1 MMKEMKKILIQRILE
16 IQDESLLK
24 LLLEVTKL
32 DQQSNR
38 FSSSTEVDFLPSFN
52 IDSSEIQDSIDGFF
66 NPHAVNKA

>member
-1 MMKEMKKILIQRILE
+1 MKEVKKILIHRILE

-38 FSSSTEVDFLPSFN
+38 FSSLTEVDFLPSFT

-66 NPHAVNKA
+66 NPHSVNKA

>member
-1 MMKEMKKILIQRILE
+1 MKKILIHRILE

-24 LLLEVTKL
+24 LLLEVTNL

-38 FSSSTEVDFLPSFN
+38 FSPSTEVGFLSSFN
-52 IDSSEIQDSIDGFF
+52 IDSAEIQDSIDGFF

>member
-1 MMKEMKKILIQRILE
+1 MKEVKKILIQRILE

-24 LLLEVTKL
+24 LLLEVTNL
-32 DQQSNR
+32 DQQSNC
-38 FSSSTEVDFLPSFN
+38 FSPSTEVGFLPSFD

>member
-1 MMKEMKKILIQRILE
+1 LIHRILE

-38 FSSSTEVDFLPSFN
+38 FSPSNEADYLPSFT

-66 NPHAVNKA
+66 NPHSVNKA

>member
-1 MMKEMKKILIQRILE
+1 MKEVKKILIHRILE

-38 FSSSTEVDFLPSFN
+38 FSPSNEADYLPSFT

-66 NPHAVNKA
+66 NPHSVNKA

>member
-1 MMKEMKKILIQRILE
+1 MIEVKKILIHRILE

-32 DQQSNR
+32 DEQSNH
-38 FSSSTEVDFLPSFN
+38 FSPSADADFIPSLN

-66 NPHAVNKA
+66 NSYSVNKA

>member
-1 MMKEMKKILIQRILE
+1 MKEVKKILIHRILE

-38 FSSSTEVDFLPSFN
+38 FSPSADVDFMPSIN
-52 IDSSEIQDSIDGFF
+52 IDASEIQDSIDGFF
-66 NPHAVNKA
+66 NAHSENKA

>member
-1 MMKEMKKILIQRILE
+1 MKEVKKILIHRILE

-24 LLLEVTKL
+24 LLLEVTNL

-38 FSSSTEVDFLPSFN
+38 FSPSTEVGFLPSFD
-52 IDSSEIQDSIDGFF
+52 IYSSEIQDSIDGFF

>member
-1 MMKEMKKILIQRILE
+1 MMKEVKKILIQRILE

-32 DQQSNR
+32 DQQSNH
-38 FSSSTEVDFLPSFN
+38 FFPSTEVDFLPSFN

-66 NPHAVNKA
+66 NPHVVNKA

>member
-1 MMKEMKKILIQRILE
+1 MKEVKKILIQRILE

-24 LLLEVTKL
+24 ILLEVTKL

-38 FSSSTEVDFLPSFN
+38 FSPSAEVDFLPSFA

-66 NPHAVNKA
+66 NSHSVNNT

>member
-1 MMKEMKKILIQRILE
+1 MKQVKKILIHRILE

-38 FSSSTEVDFLPSFN
+38 FSPSNEADYLPSFT

-66 NPHAVNKA
+66 NPHSVNKA

>member
-1 MMKEMKKILIQRILE
+1 MKEVKKILIHRILE

-38 FSSSTEVDFLPSFN
+38 FSPSNEVDFSPSFT

-66 NPHAVNKA
+66 NTHSVNKA

>member
-1 MMKEMKKILIQRILE
+1 MKEVKKLLIHRILE

-38 FSSSTEVDFLPSFN
+38 FFPSTEVDFLPSIN

>member
-1 MMKEMKKILIQRILE
+1 MKEVKKILIQRILE

-38 FSSSTEVDFLPSFN
+38 FSPSNEADYLPSFT
-52 IDSSEIQDSIDGFF
+52 IDSFEIQDSIDGFF
-66 NPHAVNKA
+66 NPHSVNKA